1 MRIHR
6 EFDAYRIL
14 QIDPRA
20 EEFVLKAAYRSLA
33 RGYHPDGKTPNVER
47 MAAINRAYNLIRTPD
62 RRRAYDSARLKAVGP
77 GPVLVPPTKFD
88 PWAKRERGEATGKP
102 ASLPDFGRYQG
113 WSLKDLVRRDPDYL
127 RWLARHSS
135 GFRFRNEILELLPE
149 EPELH
154 RRAKSVR

>member
-1 MRIHR
+1 MHR

-20 EEFVLKAAYRSLA
+20 EEFVLEAAYRSLA
-33 RGYHPDGKTPNVER
+33 RHYHPDGKTPNVER
-47 MAAINRAYNLIRTPD
+47 MTAINRAYNLVRTPE
-62 RRRAYDSARLKAVGP
+62 RRREYDSERLKAMGP
-77 GPVLVPPTKFD
+77 GPVLVPPTRFD
-88 PWAKRERGEATGKP
+88 PWAKRERGEEAATP
-102 ASLPDFGRYQG
+102 ASVLDFGRYQG
-113 WSLKDLVRRDPDYL
+113 WSLKDLVRQDPDYL
-127 RWLARHSS
+127 RWLVRHSS